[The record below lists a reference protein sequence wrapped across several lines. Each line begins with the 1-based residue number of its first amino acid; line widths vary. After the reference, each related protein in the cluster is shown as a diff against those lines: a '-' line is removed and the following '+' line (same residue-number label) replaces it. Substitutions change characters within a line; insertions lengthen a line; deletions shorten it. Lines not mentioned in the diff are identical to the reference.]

1 MLCSSRAVEKQ
12 EEESNTVHKM
22 TFILPHL
29 AWVSI
34 AEGAWRRA
42 DAREN
47 KKQKPCFARAKK
59 NKNSVLGQRSD
70 FFNEWERDIENSHGI
85 FRKY

>member
-22 TFILPHL
+22 TFILPNL

-42 DAREN
+42 DAIRN
-47 KKQKPCFARAKK
+47 KK
-59 NKNSVLGQRSD
+59 NKNKNPVLHVQ
-70 FFNEWERDIENSHGI
+70 
-85 FRKY
+85 KK

>member
-22 TFILPHL
+22 TFILPNL

-42 DAREN
+42 DAR
-47 KKQKPCFARAKK
+47 KHKKK
-59 NKNSVLGQRSD
+59 NKNPVLHVQKNSVLGQRSD
-70 FFNEWERDIENSHGI
+70 FFNE
-85 FRKY
+85 

>member
-47 KKQKPCFARAKK
+47 K
-59 NKNSVLGQRSD
+59 NKNLFCTCKKKSVLGQRSD
-70 FFNEWERDIENSHGI
+70 FFN
-85 FRKY
+85 K

>member
-47 KKQKPCFARAKK
+47 KKTKTLFCTCKK
-59 NKNSVLGQRSD
+59 KKKIVLGQRSD
-70 FFNEWERDIENSHGI
+70 FFNE
-85 FRKY
+85 

>member
-12 EEESNTVHKM
+12 EEESNTVHK
-22 TFILPHL
+22 TSFILPNV

-42 DAREN
+42 DAIKI
-47 KKQKPCFARAKK
+47 KKKI
-59 NKNSVLGQRSD
+59 NKNPVLHVQ
-70 FFNEWERDIENSHGI
+70 
-85 FRKY
+85 KK

>member
-22 TFILPHL
+22 TFILPNL

-42 DAREN
+42 DAIRN
-47 KKQKPCFARAKK
+47 KKKK
-59 NKNSVLGQRSD
+59 TKTLFCTCKKNSVLGQRSD
-70 FFNEWERDIENSHGI
+70 FFNE
-85 FRKY
+85 

>member
-22 TFILPHL
+22 TFILPNL

-42 DAREN
+42 DAVRD
-47 KKQKPCFARAKK
+47 KKK
-59 NKNSVLGQRSD
+59 NKNKKKTHKNPVLHVQQ
-70 FFNEWERDIENSHGI
+70 
-85 FRKY
+85 K

>member
-22 TFILPHL
+22 TFILPNL

-42 DAREN
+42 DAVRN
-47 KKQKPCFARAKK
+47 KKTK
-59 NKNSVLGQRSD
+59 NKNKNPVLHVQKNSVLGQRSD
-70 FFNEWERDIENSHGI
+70 FFNE
-85 FRKY
+85 

>member
-22 TFILPHL
+22 TFILPNL

-42 DAREN
+42 DARKH
-47 KKQKPCFARAKK
+47 KKKK
-59 NKNSVLGQRSD
+59 NKNPVLHVQKNSVLGQRSD
-70 FFNEWERDIENSHGI
+70 FFNE
-85 FRKY
+85 

>member
-22 TFILPHL
+22 TFILPNL

-42 DAREN
+42 DAIRHT
-47 KKQKPCFARAKK
+47 K
-59 NKNSVLGQRSD
+59 NKNPVLHVQKKKINSVLGQRSD
-70 FFNEWERDIENSHGI
+70 LF
-85 FRKY
+85 

>member
-47 KKQKPCFARAKK
+47 KKNKNPVLHVQKKKK
-59 NKNSVLGQRSD
+59 NSIGSK
-70 FFNEWERDIENSHGI
+70 
-85 FRKY
+85 K

>member
-59 NKNSVLGQRSD
+59 IKIVYWVKEVIFLTS
-70 FFNEWERDIENSHGI
+70 ERET
-85 FRKY
+85 

>member
-22 TFILPHL
+22 TFILPNL

-42 DAREN
+42 DARKH
-47 KKQKPCFARAKK
+47 KKKTKTLFCTCKK
-59 NKNSVLGQRSD
+59 IVYWVKEVIFLMS
-70 FFNEWERDIENSHGI
+70 ERET
-85 FRKY
+85 

>member
-12 EEESNTVHKM
+12 EEESNTVHKT
-22 TFILPHL
+22 TFILPNL

-42 DAREN
+42 DAIRN
-47 KKQKPCFARAKK
+47 KKTKKQK
-59 NKNSVLGQRSD
+59 NKNPVLHVQKKIAYWVKEVIFLMS
-70 FFNEWERDIENSHGI
+70 ERET
-85 FRKY
+85 

>member
-22 TFILPHL
+22 TFILPNL

-42 DAREN
+42 DAR
-47 KKQKPCFARAKK
+47 KHKK
-59 NKNSVLGQRSD
+59 NKNPVLHVQKNSVLGQRSD
-70 FFNEWERDIENSHGI
+70 FFNE
-85 FRKY
+85 

>member
-1 MLCSSRAVEKQ
+1 
-12 EEESNTVHKM
+12 M

-70 FFNEWERDIENSHGI
+70 FFNE
-85 FRKY
+85 